1 MTNHYKDLA
10 IALSEAQAE
19 ELALEQKL
27 KRRKLG
33 KNEYPLALLDQH
45 WCVEDVTPLRVD
57 EV

>member
-1 MTNHYKDLA
+1 MNYRELA
-10 IALSEAQAE
+10 QSLSEAQAE
-19 ELALEQKL
+19 ELALEQEL